1 MLNLSFQISSTTG
14 NNYINMLPHISKE
27 SNGKPKLEY
36 NRCTT
41 SQRRSNR
48 SIQSDNQAIESANN
62 NKVASTKLVATAATK
77 WHNDLIVC
85 NYIRC
90 YVEDFMI
97 LNVGERLLVFLPA
110 HYYIMTTIK
119 RITLFGSGI
128 RLTEV
133 LFTKGKYSGYM
144 GIVFTN
150 QLIDN
155 VSIGMH
161 LSDYELEFGTY
172 NYCCFIVFTSDT
184 TSESIPI
191 TWQEVIDGKKNSVQV

>member
-77 WHNDLIVC
+77 
-85 NYIRC
+85 
-90 YVEDFMI
+90 
-97 LNVGERLLVFLPA
+97 
-110 HYYIMTTIK
+110 
-119 RITLFGSGI
+119 
-128 RLTEV
+128 
-133 LFTKGKYSGYM
+133 
-144 GIVFTN
+144 
-150 QLIDN
+150 
-155 VSIGMH
+155 
-161 LSDYELEFGTY
+161 
-172 NYCCFIVFTSDT
+172 
-184 TSESIPI
+184 
-191 TWQEVIDGKKNSVQV
+191 